1 MKINIGVIFGGRSV
15 EHEISVISGLQVIN
29 AIDLDK
35 YAIAPIYITKEGEW
49 YTGVALKNLENY
61 KDANKLKTL
70 CHRVIPSGDGG
81 RLVLYRN
88 PPTRFAKNT
97 LVYVDVVIPVT
108 HGTYGE
114 DGCLQGLLEMYDVPY
129 VGCDVTASAL
139 GMDKIRFKEV
149 GVARNLPMVLNIWFF
164 SKNWLSAPEP
174 IRAQIRNDI
183 GFPLIVKP
191 ANLGS
196 SIGVAVVNCEHEL
209 DDAIDQSAS
218 FADRVI
224 VEKLV
229 PNVLEINCAVIGDQ
243 DETMASVCEEPLH
256 SSEFLTYAEKYQ
268 SKGSSG
274 SKGMD
279 SAKRRI
285 PADIAPE
292 LAEKIQ
298 ELARQT
304 FTAIGGN
311 GVARID
317 FLIDRSTGE
326 VFVNEINTIPGS
338 MAFYLWT
345 PTNLQFDELVTRLIK
360 LALKRSRERSGLMR
374 VNPVN
379 ILALTSKNG
388 GSKF

>member
-15 EHEISVISGLQVIN
+15 EHEISVISGLQVIS

-35 YAIAPIYITKEGEW
+35 YAITPIYISKEGEW
-49 YTGVALKNLENY
+49 YTGDALKNLENY
-61 KDANKLKTL
+61 KDATKLKTL
-70 CHRVIPSGDGG
+70 CQRVIPSGDGG
-81 RLVLYRN
+81 RLILFRN
-88 PPTRFAKNT
+88 PPARIGKNS
-97 LVYVDVVIPVT
+97 LAYVDVILPVT
-108 HGTYGE
+108 HGTFGE
-114 DGCLQGLLEMYDVPY
+114 DGCLQGLLEVYDVPY

-139 GMDKIRFKEV
+139 GMDKVRFKEV
-149 GVARNLPMVLNIWFF
+149 GIARNLPMVAHIWFF
-164 SKNWLSAPEP
+164 SKTWLSDPEP
-174 IRAQIRNDI
+174 IREKIRNEI

-196 SIGVAVVNCEHEL
+196 SIGVAVVNNADDL
-209 DDAIDQSAS
+209 DNAIEQSAS
-218 FADRVI
+218 FADRVL

-229 PNVLEINCAVIGDQ
+229 PNVLEINCAVLGDQ
-243 DETMASVCEEPLH
+243 DETLASVCEEPLH

-274 SKGMD
+274 TKGMD

-285 PADIAPE
+285 PADIDVE
-292 LAEKIQ
+292 LAKKIQ
-298 ELARQT
+298 NLAQKT

-317 FLIDRSTGE
+317 FLIDRLSGE

-338 MAFYLWT
+338 MAFYLWS
-345 PTNLQFDELVTRLIK
+345 PTGLQFNELLTRLIK

-379 ILALTSKNG
+379 ILALSSKG
-388 GSKF
+388 GGGKF